1 MAQPSAHPFIAAAT
15 ADLYR
20 AAIGPQGQDYYLEQF
35 RRFDAQGRA
44 GMGWNGPAFW
54 LTLNWLLYRRMWGW
68 ALAYGAVLLG
78 LAGLIFGLGREV
90 LDYSY
95 ARAMLLFLA
104 LLPLSYL
111 IPGLYADAWY
121 YRHCQ
126 RKMAVALARSD
137 NHAQACQ
144 LLKRQAPSRRG
155 LQGLLLANGLLLALA
170 ALWIGGLLD
179 VGGHRFALTATDK
192 PPSASAPAVTPQAT
206 PTAPA
211 TTSTSAAAPS
221 PAPAPAPAVS
231 APAMAASAAA
241 PGEARAPALRP
252 LEPAAAPAVPS
263 PVTAKPAHASQ
274 VTPLRHVWVIQVG
287 AYTQQAHARR
297 ALTQV
302 RALGLEAGAEAYDT
316 AQGRLIRVR
325 VGPFARQDEAEQ
337 AARRIRALQLPVLL
351 LRQRP

>member
-1 MAQPSAHPFIAAAT
+1 MAQPSAHPYIVAAT

-54 LTLNWLLYRRMWGW
+54 LTLNWLLYRRMWGR

-126 RKMAVALARSD
+126 RKIAEALAGGDS
-137 NHAQACQ
+137 NAEACQ

-155 LQGLLLANGLLLALA
+155 LQGLLLGNGLLLALA
-170 ALWIGGLLD
+170 ALWISGVLE
-179 VGGHRFALTATDK
+179 VGGHRFALTATEE
-192 PPSASAPAVTPQAT
+192 PAPAAAPAVTPRAT
-206 PTAPA
+206 PAVPAPA
-211 TTSTSAAAPS
+211 SASAPSPAAAPS
-221 PAPAPAPAVS
+221 PAPAVS
-231 APAMAASAAA
+231 APAIVASAAA
-241 PGEARAPALRP
+241 PLQASAPALRP
-252 LEPAAAPAVPS
+252 LEPAAAPPAV
-263 PVTAKPAHASQ
+263 AARAAHAG
-274 VTPLRHVWVIQVG
+274 PGPALRHVWVLQVG
-287 AYTQQAHARR
+287 AYAQPVNAQR
-297 ALTQV
+297 ALSQV
-302 RALGLEAGAEAYDT
+302 RALGLEAGVEAYAT
-316 AQGRLIRVR
+316 PRGRLLRVR
-325 VGPFARQDEAEQ
+325 VGPFVRQDEAEQ
-337 AARRIRALQLPVLL
+337 AARRVRALQLPVLL